1 MKYISMILMFICCY
15 TAHAQ
20 KKASKDLVAIKK
32 SAPMPDDMGIRNEPA
47 DPGKRKGETFSTK
60 SETTRLRVMP
70 LTDDNALDSYTLEL
84 STEKT
89 THLIFPQGVRYV
101 DVSTADVVVDK
112 ADAIDNV
119 LRMKAVKENFS
130 EATITVITA
139 DGQYFSFLATYN
151 HSPRLL
157 SITFNKNIP
166 AGRQAAKEQV
176 MSAKSSDII
185 FEKAGMS
192 EGEMSQYAEYIMKH
206 KRTVKHLAQ
215 VAYDFRFSTDGI
227 YIKDNVI
234 FLKLAFDN
242 DAFIDYDI
250 AFVKFF
256 VTDKEVIK
264 RTPQQDIEVTP
275 IYIFNGGTEGDK
287 VKGKAKLFRVYCFE
301 KFTITDDKMLRCQV
315 YEINGGRKLEF
326 GVSNEDII
334 RAKVPEKLTPE
345 N

>member
-1 MKYISMILMFICCY
+1 MKFVSLILLFAFCY

-32 SAPMPDDMGIRNEPA
+32 SAPVPDDMGTNKEQA
-47 DPGKRKGETFSTK
+47 DAGKSKGETFTSKTESTRP
-60 SETTRLRVMP
+60 RLMP
-70 LTDDNALDSYTLEL
+70 ITDDNALDSYALEL
-84 STEKT
+84 SAEKT

-112 ADAIDNV
+112 ADVIDNV

-157 SITFNKNIP
+157 SITFNKNNA
-166 AGRQAAKEQV
+166 AGRQAAKEPV

-215 VAYDFRFSTDGI
+215 VAYDFRFSADGI

-242 DAFIDYDI
+242 DAFIDYDM

-256 VTDKEVIK
+256 IKDKEVVK
-264 RTPQQDIEVTP
+264 RTPQQDIEVAP
-275 IYIFNGGTEGDK
+275 IYVFNGGSAGDK
-287 VKGKAKLFRVYCFE
+287 VKGKTKLFRVYCFE
-301 KFTITDDKMLRCQV
+301 KFTIPDDKMLWCQV

-326 GVSNEDII
+326 AVANEDII

-345 N
+345 K